1 METKVSWKGKL
12 AFQSQTEA
20 GHQILMDVKPD
31 AGGEGKGPSPM
42 ELVLMALAGCTAMDI
57 VVIMRKKKMD
67 LQGLTIKVDGERASE
82 HPKYFTKIIVE
93 YNFEGKNL
101 KEGDIKQAV
110 ELSRDK
116 YCSVSA
122 MLKEKAQIL
131 YRWNIINK

>member
-1 METKVSWKGKL
+1 MATKVSWKGKL
-12 AFQSQTEA
+12 AFLGQTEA

-31 AGGEGKGPSPM
+31 AGGEGKGPSPI
-42 ELVLMALAGCTAMDI
+42 ELILIALAGCTAMDI
-57 VVIMRKKKMD
+57 IVIMRKKKID
-67 LQGLTIKVDGERASE
+67 LQDLSINVDGERASE
-82 HPKYFTKIIVE
+82 HPKYFTKISVE

-101 KEGDIKQAV
+101 KEEDIKQAV

-122 MLKEKAQIL
+122 MLKEKVEIS

>member
-12 AFQSQTEA
+12 TFQGQTDA
-20 GHQILMDVKPD
+20 GHQVLMDVKPD

-42 ELVLMALAGCTAMDI
+42 EMVLMALAGCTAMDI
-57 VVIMRKKKMD
+57 VVIMRKKRVD
-67 LQGLTIKVDGERASE
+67 LQGLNIKVDGERASE
-82 HPKYFTKIIVE
+82 HPKYFTRIGVE
-93 YNFEGKNL
+93 YNFEGKDIR
-101 KEGDIKQAV
+101 EEDIKQAV

-122 MLKEKAQIL
+122 MLKEKAEIS

>member
-12 AFQSQTEA
+12 AFQGQTEA
-20 GHQILMDVKPD
+20 GHQIFMDAKPD

-42 ELVLMALAGCTAMDI
+42 ELVLIALAGCTAMDI
-57 VVIMRKKKMD
+57 VVIIRKKRVD
-67 LQGLTIKVDGERASE
+67 LQGLNIKVDGERASE
-82 HPKYFTKIIVE
+82 HPKYFTKINVE

-101 KEGDIKQAV
+101 KEEDIKQAV

-122 MLKEKAQIL
+122 MLKEKAQIS